1 MSRVAIIG
9 YSFRFPSTDTAS
21 YWDDLLDARDLVT
34 TVEPGRWSADV
45 FHHPGTTH
53 PGTSYT
59 FAAGSIGDV
68 SKFDA
73 DFFGIS
79 PREAALM
86 DPQHRLL
93 LELSWETLEN
103 AGVKPSSLSGSRCGV
118 FIGNASTDYSYR
130 FADDLASIDASTA
143 TGNTASTAANRLSY
157 FYNLRGPSMV
167 IDTACSSSLVAFHQ
181 ACRSI
186 ISGESTQALVGGV
199 SLHLHPFGFII
210 FSKASMLS
218 KRGRCRVFDESADG
232 YVRSEGGGLFFI
244 KDYAQAVA
252 DGDPILAVV
261 AHSAINTDGHKS
273 GLTVPNYQAQAELLA
288 EVYARA
294 GISPTE
300 IDYVEA
306 HGTGTSVGD
315 PIEAHALGESLG
327 QRRPPGNP
335 LLIGSV
341 KSNLG
346 HLEAASGVAGL
357 VKALH
362 CIHHRT
368 VPATIGIESP
378 NPNIRFDEWN
388 LKVVTQNRPLRESG
402 TLTIGVNSFGFGGAN
417 AHVIL
422 QSVVNPAEI
431 SPKSKKSRG
440 LPFVLSASSTGGLKA
455 MAKDF
460 SAFLQGSPALTLYDM
475 AYTAAFRREW
485 LEHRLVVFGAS
496 HEAVAKELQKFADG
510 ETSAAET
517 GVALATVSGVAFIY
531 SGNGAQWLAM
541 GGRLLK
547 NRVFRNAV
555 RRIDV
560 IFRRYADYSVED
572 DLLGKN
578 GQDRY
583 EHTEFAQPALF
594 AVQVGVTEMLR
605 QSGVYPRAV
614 AGHSVGE
621 VAAAWACGALSL
633 EAAVKVIYH
642 RSKLQETTKGSG
654 QMTAVGQDAQAV
666 GSLLHDLGLVQSV
679 CISGTNSPKG
689 VTVAGSTAGLSR
701 MEDALAHF
709 GLFYKRLE
717 LDYAFH
723 SPSMDGIEQGL
734 RQALSG
740 LETSKPVVPFYSTV
754 TGKVLAGEALDAE
767 YWWHNVRQPVSFE
780 QAVKNLLADG
790 FNVCIEVGPH
800 PVLRTYVNDCIKEAG
815 IDGRVI
821 PTLLRGDDDPARVWS
836 AVAQAMI
843 AGVNMDWRF
852 FFPSKGAF
860 VALPNYPWQRE
871 RHWHPVTSESLGT
884 LYRKKCHP
892 LLGYPLPQHDLIWE
906 SLIDTQTHPA
916 LADHVVGDATVFP
929 GAGFA
934 ELALASALAW
944 HPGILAEIE
953 ELEIRSPLLLSAEH
967 SKLVRLEVDGQD
979 GTFSIKAREYTGSEP
994 FVLHVTGRILCDAGG
1009 ILLREDAPV
1018 LPKRKPDFDSHQHQA
1033 MTRLLG
1039 LSYGPAFLALV
1050 HGWVEGDSALA
1061 LYRIPEILAPELDR
1075 HHLHPGLLDSAF
1087 QLIFQIL
1094 KDDLTAHEGIAFVP
1108 VKLGKIVFWA
1118 DSARPHLAVASLR
1131 RRSPHSLLADF
1142 TLFDNTG
1149 LTVALVKGV
1158 RFRSIRLHKGRGDQL
1173 RHLECCSIPLPAP
1186 HGVEASPSLSF
1197 TLTLQTMKEAVRHCV
1212 LKGIQRRYS
1221 EEVDPLLDSLCSR
1234 FILESIQAQA
1244 RPRGAASRGTASY
1257 GFSPFLNHL
1266 LAMAQEDGLVEFKT
1280 GITDLKVLLSQENQV
1295 TAQDIWNSLISD
1307 YPDYFKIIHAVG
1319 RVGMHLQSLL
1329 DGTVQLQSVCNTDF
1343 SALARQALGADCR
1356 FAIGKA
1362 MRSLIAEALNC
1373 LPEGQRIGILEVCEG
1388 PPLFALDLCL
1398 TLDFE
1403 RMDFGFAS
1411 TNPESL
1417 EEARRLRE
1425 KFPAIGINTIAT
1437 ASLRQN
1443 PVEATGGLFHLA
1455 VVTLDFMDARDAL
1468 RALEYVATRLM
1479 PGASI
1484 IFLGQHG
1491 SRWID
1496 FVFGEQPKWWP
1507 EPAVGNLG
1515 SRQQPMHF
1523 WKDQM
1528 ERMGFSAPT
1537 LLEFYPDTASGSYLL
1552 VGQFDGINIE
1562 FLQASITLP
1571 GNWLILTDEQ
1581 GYPAALAERL
1591 RKKLTGRGASV
1602 KVISGS
1608 DIGQILLDAQT
1619 DTGPLDGI
1627 VHLVGLNALPPPHEE
1642 SFRGVRQQIDR
1653 CQSVASLIKACESIP
1668 TSACCWIVTA
1678 GAMADTLPNRHPSAW
1693 RSSTASIG
1701 DASLWGFARTLA
1713 NETPKNPICLID
1725 LEDPCA
1731 LEAAVAA
1738 LDREFLAHD
1747 GEQEVVITA
1756 TGGRFVPRLKLKP
1769 PPGVY
1774 ESAADRENSV
1784 LRLGFQMPGQLR
1796 NLRWEK
1802 HPRTVPG
1809 SLDLEVE
1816 VRATGLN
1823 FRDVMYALGMLSD
1836 EAVENG
1842 FAGPSLGL
1850 EFAGIVHS
1858 IGSGITGFAAGDHV
1872 VGFGPSSF
1880 SNRVVTQSNAIAH
1893 IPPGLS
1899 FESAATIPSAFFT
1912 AYYALRHLARL
1923 GKGEKVLIHGA
1934 TGGVGI
1940 AAIQVAKWSGAEI
1953 FATAGSDEK
1962 RDFLRLLGIEQ
1973 VYDSR
1978 SLAFADEIL
1987 VATGGMGVD
1996 VVLNSL
2002 AGEAVNRNLR
2012 VLKPFGRFLELGK
2025 RDFYENSRIGLRP
2038 FRNNISYFGIDAD
2051 QLMSEH
2057 PHLTG
2062 QLFGEIMALFAE
2074 GVLYPLPYHA
2084 FEAEAVVEAFR
2095 YMQQSKQIGKIVVTY
2110 HNGISCFHPDSRRAG
2125 QRLRLSSDGAYL
2137 VTGGLGGFGLK
2148 TALWLVEK
2156 GARQLILVSRQGLV
2170 SDAAKQSVAAMEST
2184 GVQVL
2189 AAACDVT
2196 DKGQLSALLQD
2207 AAKRFSPLRGIVH
2220 SAMVIDDAL
2229 IRNMDEGQMRRVF
2242 EPKILGAQN
2251 LHELTLGTKLDFF
2264 ILFSSATTL
2273 FGSPGQ
2279 GNYIAANTWL
2289 EALARH
2295 RRGLGLPATSVLWGA
2310 IGDTGFLARNEKVRD
2325 ALQNRM
2331 GGAPIQSSVALDVLE
2346 RLLLDDSSGEGVLD
2360 FDWKALSRFLPN
2372 AGKPKFRG
2380 LALHADEFDNGED
2393 RAENLNQLLVE
2404 SSDEELLDIFVNM
2417 LKQEVGEILRV
2428 SPERIDAF
2436 KSIHLMGL
2444 DSLMGVELA
2453 VAVESRFGI
2462 RLPVMALNESPS
2474 IDKLAVRILTQLRGN
2489 EDSDAI
2495 AAEQALGQ
2503 VRQVAAQHAADVP
2516 EDVITRI
2523 AEDLTDGRTAYPDQM
2538 TR

>member
-1 MSRVAIIG
+1 MSKVAIIG
-9 YSFRFPSTDTAS
+9 YSFRFPLTDTAS
-21 YWDDLLDARDLVT
+21 FWDDLLNSRNLVT

-45 FHHPGTTH
+45 FHHPGKTH

-59 FAAGSIGDV
+59 FAAGSLGDV
-68 SKFDA
+68 SGFDA

-118 FIGNASTDYSYR
+118 FIGIASTDYSYR
-130 FADDLASIDASTA
+130 LADDLAAIDAYTA

-157 FYNLRGPSMV
+157 FLNLRGPSMI

-199 SLHLHPFGFII
+199 SLHLHPYGFII

-273 GLTVPNYQAQAELLA
+273 GFTVPNYQAQAELLA
-288 EVYARA
+288 EAYAQA
-294 GISPTE
+294 GITPTE
-300 IDYVEA
+300 IDYIEA
-306 HGTGTSVGD
+306 HGTGTAVGD
-315 PIEAHALGESLG
+315 PIETRALGESLG
-327 QRRPPGNP
+327 QRRAPDDP

-362 CIHHRT
+362 CIRHRT

-378 NPNIRFDEWN
+378 NPHIPFDEWN
-388 LKVVTQNRPLRESG
+388 LKVVTQNRPLRETG
-402 TLTIGVNSFGFGGAN
+402 TLTVGVNSFGFGGAN

-422 QSVVNPAEI
+422 QSNENPAEK
-431 SPKSKKSRG
+431 SPKSRKSRI
-440 LPFVLSASSTGGLKA
+440 LPFMLSASSTDGLKA
-455 MAKDF
+455 TAKDF
-460 SAFLQGSPALTLYDM
+460 SAFLQHSPALALYDV

-485 LEHRLVVFGAS
+485 LEHRAVVFGAS
-496 HEAVAKELQKFADG
+496 CDVVAEELRKFANG
-510 ETSAAET
+510 EGCAVEVGSALKIA
-517 GVALATVSGVAFIY
+517 SGVAFIY
-531 SGNGAQWLAM
+531 SGNGAQWFAM

-547 NRVFRNAV
+547 NKVFRNAV
-555 RRIDV
+555 RRIDA

-572 DLLGKN
+572 DLVGKN

-605 QSGVYPRAV
+605 QSGVHPCAV

-633 EAAVKVIYH
+633 EAAVKVVYH

-666 GSLLHDLGLVQSV
+666 RDLLHDLGLVQSV
-679 CISGTNSPKG
+679 CISGINSPKG

-723 SPSMDGIEQGL
+723 SPTMDGLEQGVK
-734 RQALSG
+734 QSLSG

-754 TGKVLAGEALDAE
+754 TGNVLAGEALDAE
-767 YWWHNVRQPVSFE
+767 YWWHNVRQPVLFE

-800 PVLRTYVNDCIKEAG
+800 PVLRTYVNDCFKEAG
-815 IDGRVI
+815 VNGRVI
-821 PTLLRGDDDPARVWS
+821 PTVMRGDDDPARVMG

-843 AGVNMDWRF
+843 AGVNIDWRG

-860 VALPNYPWQRE
+860 VALPSYPWQRE
-871 RHWHPVTSESLGT
+871 RHWHPLTSESLGT

-892 LLGYPLPQHDLIWE
+892 LLGYPLPQHDLTWE
-906 SLIDTQTHPA
+906 NQIDTQTHPA
-916 LADHVVGDATVFP
+916 LADHAVGGATVFP

-944 HPGILAEIE
+944 HPGSHAEIE
-953 ELEIRSPLLLSAEH
+953 ELEICSPLLLSAEH
-967 SKLVRLEVDGQD
+967 SKLVRVEVDGQD
-979 GTFSIKAREYTGSEP
+979 GAFAIKAREHAGSEP
-994 FVLHVTGRILCDAGG
+994 FVLHVTGRILRDAGG

-1018 LPKRKPDFDSHQHQA
+1018 LPKRKPDFDSHEHQA
-1033 MTRLLG
+1033 MTRLVG
-1039 LSYGPAFLALV
+1039 LSYGPAFLSIS
-1050 HGWVEGDSALA
+1050 HGWVEGNSALA
-1061 LYRIPEILAPELDR
+1061 LYRIAEILEPELDH
-1075 HHLHPGLLDSAF
+1075 HHLHPSLLDSAF

-1094 KDDLTAHEGIAFVP
+1094 KNDRTEHEGIAFVP
-1108 VKLGKIVFWA
+1108 VKLGKIVFRTG
-1118 DSARPHLAVASLR
+1118 STRPHLAVASLR
-1131 RRSPHSLLADF
+1131 RHSPHSLLADF
-1142 TLFDNTG
+1142 TIFDASG
-1149 LTVALVKGV
+1149 LALAFIKDV
-1158 RFRSIRLHKGRGDQL
+1158 RFRSIRLHKGPGDQL
-1173 RHLECCSIPLPAP
+1173 RYLECRSIPKSAMP
-1186 HGVEASPSLSF
+1186 EIDASPSLSF
-1197 TLTLQTMKEAVRHCV
+1197 ALTLQTMKEAVRHSV

-1234 FILESIQAQA
+1234 FTLESIHP
-1244 RPRGAASRGTASY
+1244 RPRRGSASSGTASY
-1257 GFSPFLNHL
+1257 GFAPFLSHL

-1280 GITDLKVLLSQENQV
+1280 GITDLKVLASRENQV
-1295 TAQDIWNSLISD
+1295 TAQDIWNSLIND

-1329 DGTVQLQSVCNTDF
+1329 DGGVQLQSVCHTDI
-1343 SALARQALGADCR
+1343 SALVRQALGADCR
-1356 FAIGKA
+1356 YAIGKA
-1362 MRSLIAEALNC
+1362 MRSLVATALNC
-1373 LPEGQRIGILEVCEG
+1373 LPEGQRIGVLEVCEG

-1398 TLDFE
+1398 SLDFD
-1403 RMDFGFAS
+1403 RVDFGFAS

-1425 KFPAIGINTIAT
+1425 KFPAIGINTIAAADLGQT
-1437 ASLRQN
+1437 DAGEPRR
-1443 PVEATGGLFHLA
+1443 LFQLA
-1455 VVTLDFMDARDAL
+1455 IVLLDFMDAGDAL

-1484 IFLGQHG
+1484 VFLGQHG

-1496 FVFGEQPKWWP
+1496 FLFGGRPGWWS
-1507 EPAVGNLG
+1507 EPAVGGLG
-1515 SRQQPMHF
+1515 SRQQPMRF

-1528 ERMGFSAPT
+1528 ERMGFSSTT
-1537 LLEFYPDTASGSYLL
+1537 LLEFYPDNASGSYLL
-1552 VGQFDGINIE
+1552 VGQFDGTNIE
-1562 FLQASITLP
+1562 FLQTSITSP
-1571 GNWLILTDEQ
+1571 VNWLILTDEQ

-1591 RKKLTGRGASV
+1591 RKKMIERGASV

-1619 DTGPLDGI
+1619 DTGTLDGI
-1627 VHLVGLNALPPPHEE
+1627 VHLVGLNALPPPYEE
-1642 SFRGVRQQIDR
+1642 SFRGVRHQIDR
-1653 CQSVASLIKACESIP
+1653 CQSVASLIKACESIQ

-1693 RSSTASIG
+1693 RTSTASFG

-1713 NETPKNPICLID
+1713 NETPKTPVCLID
-1725 LEDPCA
+1725 LEDPFA
-1731 LEAAVAA
+1731 LETAVAA

-1774 ESAADRENSV
+1774 ESAAIGENSV

-1850 EFAGIVHS
+1850 EFAGIVRTV
-1858 IGSGITGFAAGDHV
+1858 GSGIIGFAPGDHV

-1880 SNRVVTQSNAIAH
+1880 SNRVVTRTNAIAH

-1934 TGGVGI
+1934 AGGVGI
-1940 AAIQVAKWSGAEI
+1940 AAIQVAKWCGAEI

-1973 VYDSR
+1973 VFDSR

-1987 VATGGMGVD
+1987 LVTGGTGVD

-2002 AGEAVNRNLR
+2002 AGEAINRNLR

-2025 RDFYENSRIGLRP
+2025 RDFYENTRIGLRP

-2051 QLMSEH
+2051 QLMSEQ

-2074 GVLYPLPYHA
+2074 GVLYPLPYHT
-2084 FEAEAVVEAFR
+2084 FEAEDVVDAFR

-2110 HNGISCFHPDSRRAG
+2110 HNGISSFHPDSRRAG
-2125 QRLRLSSDGAYL
+2125 PQLRLSSDGAYL

-2148 TALWLVEK
+2148 TAQWLVEK
-2156 GARQLILVSRQGLV
+2156 GVRQLILVSRQGLV
-2170 SDAAKQSVAAMEST
+2170 SDESKQSVAAMESR

-2229 IRNMDEGQMRRVF
+2229 IRNMDEGQIRRVF
-2242 EPKILGAQN
+2242 APKILGAQN
-2251 LHELTLGTKLDFF
+2251 LHELTLGAKLDFF
-2264 ILFSSATTL
+2264 VLFSSATTL
-2273 FGSPGQ
+2273 FGNPGQ
-2279 GNYIAANTWL
+2279 ANYIAANTWL
-2289 EALARH
+2289 EALARY

-2310 IGDTGFLARNEKVRD
+2310 LGDTGFLARNEKARD

-2331 GGAPIQSSVALDVLE
+2331 GGAPIHSSVALDVLE
-2346 RLLLDDSSGEGVLD
+2346 RLLLEGSSGEGVLD

-2372 AGKPKFRG
+2372 AGKPKFSE
-2380 LALHADEFDNGED
+2380 LALHVGEV
-2393 RAENLNQLLVE
+2393 ENAE
-2404 SSDEELLDIFVNM
+2404 SSTQHINLLLADLPDEELLDIFVNM

-2428 SPERIDAF
+2428 SLEKIDAF
-2436 KSIHLMGL
+2436 KSLHLMGL

-2453 VAVESRFGI
+2453 VALESRFGI
-2462 RLPVMALNESPS
+2462 RLPVMALSESPS
-2474 IDKLAVRILTQLRGN
+2474 IDKLAVRILAQLRGK
-2489 EDSDAI
+2489 EEADAT

-2503 VRQVAAQHAADVP
+2503 VRQVITQHAADVP

-2538 TR
+2538 PR